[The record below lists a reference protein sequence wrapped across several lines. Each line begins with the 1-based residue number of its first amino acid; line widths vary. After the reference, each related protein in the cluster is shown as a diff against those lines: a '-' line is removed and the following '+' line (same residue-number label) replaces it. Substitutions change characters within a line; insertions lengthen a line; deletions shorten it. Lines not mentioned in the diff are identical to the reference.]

1 MVFFGVDKKMLMQ
14 LPAVKYLNEK
24 SESEIVK
31 QLYYL
36 HRMKF
41 SFFLLIL
48 FLSQKIFGQDT
59 VKHFWY
65 GRSAGKLP
73 EIGYSLGEDRLGSAK
88 MGYIDT
94 GIILKIID
102 SADKRYKI
110 QLSKFHSAYIAKADV
125 ARDSVYTEKPFY
137 LTGNYNAI
145 GGTADY
151 DTLYINGSEKL
162 PYKSWME
169 INPSRI
175 IVELYGV
182 QSNTSWITQNISSL
196 KEIKNLYYNQAE
208 DDMVCVTIEL
218 QNKQHWGYTI
228 RYSGTRLMVL
238 VKRQPPVLNIQK
250 LKIAV
255 DAGHGGTNT
264 GAAGNTSGIAEK
276 TYTLIFANALQ
287 KYLKAK
293 GVKNVIMTR
302 TTDTTIGNTDRV
314 LWLQKQQP
322 DLLISLHLNSSDD
335 TSVNGTGT
343 FYKHIGFRTLS
354 IALLKEML
362 EAKMN
367 EYGNVGNFNFLLNQ
381 PTDFPN
387 ALLEIAFLSNV
398 QDEKKI
404 RSANFQNLTAAKVYA
419 GIVDF
424 LNQSK

>member
-1 MVFFGVDKKMLMQ
+1 M
-14 LPAVKYLNEK
+14 
-24 SESEIVK
+24 EIVQ

-36 HRMKF
+36 HRMKT
-41 SFFLLIL
+41 FFFVSIIII
-48 FLSQKIFGQDT
+48 SQNIFAQDT

-65 GRSAGKLP
+65 GRSIGKLP

-94 GIILKIID
+94 GVVLKIID

-110 QLSKFHSAYIAKADV
+110 QLSDYHSAYIAKVDV
-125 ARDSVYTEKPFY
+125 ARDSVFKKKPFY
-137 LTGNYNAI
+137 LTSNYNAV
-145 GGTADY
+145 GGKDNY
-151 DTLYINGSEKL
+151 DTLFINTGEKL

-169 INPSRI
+169 INPSKI
-175 IVELYGV
+175 QVELYGV

-196 KEIKNLYYNQAE
+196 KEIKNIYYNQEE
-208 DDMVCVTIEL
+208 DDVVRITIEL
-218 QNKQHWGYTI
+218 QHKQHWGYTI
-228 RYSGTRLMVL
+228 YYNGNRLVIL
-238 VKRQPPVLNIQK
+238 VKKQPADLNIQK
-250 LKIAV
+250 LKIAI

-276 TYTLIFANALQ
+276 KYTLIFAKELQ
-287 KYLKAK
+287 KYLKLK

-335 TSVNGTGT
+335 TSVNGSGT
-343 FYKHIGFRTLS
+343 FYKHIGFRSLS
-354 IALLKEML
+354 IAVLKEML
-362 EAKMN
+362 SGNMN
-367 EYGNVGNFNFLLNQ
+367 EYGNIGNFNFLLNQ

-387 ALLEIAFLSNV
+387 TLLEIAFLSNI

-404 RSANFQNLTAAKVYA
+404 GSAKFQSLTVAKIYA
-419 GIVDF
+419 GMVDF
-424 LNQSK
+424 LNQSQ

>member
-1 MVFFGVDKKMLMQ
+1 MAKKGIAQ
-14 LPAVKYLNEK
+14 FSAATNKNE
-24 SESEIVK
+24 ESGTAIVK

-36 HRMKF
+36 HRMKKF
-41 SFFLLIL
+41 FFLIIITC
-48 FLSQKIFGQDT
+48 SQKVFAQDT
-59 VKHFWY
+59 IKHFWY
-65 GRSAGKLP
+65 GRSTGKLP

-110 QLSKFHSAYIAKADV
+110 QLSKYHSAYIAKADV
-125 ARDSVYTEKPFY
+125 IKDSVFKEKPFY
-137 LTGNYNAI
+137 LTSNYKAI
-145 GGTADY
+145 GGKDAY
-151 DTLYINGSEKL
+151 DTLYINGTEKL

-169 INPSRI
+169 INPSKI
-175 IVELYGV
+175 IIELYGV

-196 KEIKNLYYNQAE
+196 KEIKNIYYSQEE
-208 DDMVCVTIEL
+208 DDMVRVTIEL
-218 QNKQHWGYTI
+218 QHKQHWGYTVN
-228 RYSGTRLMVL
+228 YSGKRLMVL
-238 VKRQPPVLNIQK
+238 VKKQPPVLNIQK
-250 LKIAV
+250 LKIAI

-287 KYLKAK
+287 KYLKSK

-335 TSVNGTGT
+335 TSVNGSGT

-362 EAKMN
+362 AGKMN

-381 PTDFPN
+381 PTDFPST
-387 ALLEIAFLSNV
+387 LLEIAFLSNV

-404 RSANFQNLTAAKVYA
+404 RSTKFQSLTATKVYA